1 MIDRYW
7 RMTRENMK
15 YCGKCPYQWLCSDCM
30 ILFQEVNK
38 GNLDTDNVCGHMK
51 SLRGDKY
58 A

>member
-1 MIDRYW
+1 
-7 RMTRENMK
+7 MK